1 MDAKSFR
8 TWLGQLDLL
17 TPAQRRRASQALS
30 PQTPPAAQAVALA
43 NDRARAL
50 HACPHC
56 LGGHIQRWGRMC
68 GVQRYRCCQCAK
80 TFNALTGTALAH
92 LKRRDA
98 WLSYAKAMLD
108 GLSVR
113 AAARTTGVDRTTAFR
128 WRHRL
133 LQHPA
138 EERDSELSTIVEAD
152 ETYFLES
159 FKGQRKLARPAR
171 HRGGHAAKRGLSAE
185 QIPVL
190 VMEDRQGH
198 HFEAILPKADKP
210 TLGNL
215 LLQVLAPQSVLCSD
229 GAGVYRALAREYA
242 IVHESVN
249 ASAGEHV
256 RQRVFHIQHVNAYD
270 SRLKGWM
277 RRFHG
282 VATKYLPSY
291 LGWRRLI
298 ERSGPNLSPEL
309 LLRHGIG

>member
-8 TWLGQLDLL
+8 TWLGQLEQL
-17 TPAQRRRASQALS
+17 TPAQRRRARQALN
-30 PQTPPAAQAVALA
+30 PQTPPPAEQAVALA
-43 NDRARAL
+43 NDRAHVL

-56 LGGHIQRWGRMC
+56 LGGHIQRWGRVR

-80 TFNALTGTALAH
+80 TFNALTGSALAH

-98 WLSYAKAMLD
+98 WLGYAKTMLE

-113 AAARTTGVDRTTAFR
+113 AAARAAGVDRTTAFR

-138 EERDSELSTIVEAD
+138 QERDTELSTIVEAD

-159 FKGQRKLARPAR
+159 FKGQRQLTRPAR

-190 VMEDRQGH
+190 VMQDRQGH
-198 HFEAILPKADKP
+198 HFEAVLPKADKA

-229 GAGVYRALAREYA
+229 GAGVYRELAR
-242 IVHESVN
+242 
-249 ASAGEHV
+249 
-256 RQRVFHIQHVNAYD
+256 D
-270 SRLKGWM
+270 L
-277 RRFHG
+277 
-282 VATKYLPSY
+282 
-291 LGWRRLI
+291 
-298 ERSGPNLSPEL
+298 
-309 LLRHGIG
+309 

>member
-1 MDAKSFR
+1 
-8 TWLGQLDLL
+8 
-17 TPAQRRRASQALS
+17 
-30 PQTPPAAQAVALA
+30 
-43 NDRARAL
+43 
-50 HACPHC
+50 
-56 LGGHIQRWGRMC
+56 
-68 GVQRYRCCQCAK
+68 
-80 TFNALTGTALAH
+80 
-92 LKRRDA
+92 
-98 WLSYAKAMLD
+98 
-108 GLSVR
+108 
-113 AAARTTGVDRTTAFR
+113 
-128 WRHRL
+128 
-133 LQHPA
+133 
-138 EERDSELSTIVEAD
+138 
-152 ETYFLES
+152 
-159 FKGQRKLARPAR
+159 
-171 HRGGHAAKRGLSAE
+171 
-185 QIPVL
+185 
-190 VMEDRQGH
+190 MEDRQGH

>member
-8 TWLGQLDLL
+8 ALL
-17 TPAQRRRASQALS
+17 SELEYLTVAQRQRVSEALA
-30 PQTPPAAQAVALA
+30 PVKPAREQAVALA
-43 NDRARAL
+43 NDQARVL

-56 LGGHIQRWGRMC
+56 LSGHIQRWGRVQ

-92 LKRRDA
+92 LKCRQA
-98 WLSYAKAMLD
+98 WLRYAQAMVE

-113 AAARTTGVDRTTAFR
+113 AAARAAGVDRTTAFR
-128 WRHRL
+128 WRHRF

-138 EERDSELSTIVEAD
+138 EERDTELNTIVEAD

-171 HRGGHAAKRGLSAE
+171 RRGGHAAKRGLSAE

-198 HFEAILPKADKP
+198 HFEAVLPKADKP
-210 TLGNL
+210 TLANL
-215 LLQVLAPQSVLCSD
+215 LLQVLAPDSVLCSD
-229 GAGVYRALAREYA
+229 GAGLYRAITRENA
-242 IVHESVN
+242 IPHESVN
-249 ASAGEHV
+249 SSAGEHV
-256 RQRVFHIQHVNAYD
+256 RRHVFHIQHVNAYH

-277 RRFHG
+277 QRFRG
-282 VATKYLPSY
+282 VATKYLSSY

-298 ERSGPNLSPEL
+298 ERCSLGLTLEL
-309 LLRHGIG
+309 CLRHALG